1 MSPDPDRPFDG
12 PERSG
17 ITFAAHKIII
27 NELSKQFGDR
37 ILYSNVNLKLKGGNR
52 YGLIGGNGSGKTTLI
67 KILQGEE
74 EQTDGSIEF
83 EPGRTR
89 GYLRQDHN
97 SFDGFSILDTVLQGH
112 ARFWEVHKQREA
124 LYAKESMTE
133 EEGNLVAE
141 LEMEFADLD
150 GYMAESRAGELLE
163 GLGIPTEQHQDPLT
177 SLVGGWKLRVLLAQA
192 LFARPDILMLDEP
205 TNHLDIHTISWL
217 EKMLNQYEGMVVV
230 ISHDRH
236 FLDNV
241 CTHILDVDY
250 KEINQF
256 TGNYSQWE
264 TAVKQARE
272 RAQAHNDRM
281 QKKKEELQDFVA
293 RFSANASKASQAS
306 SRQKQLEKIKE
317 DMVELRPT
325 SRVAPRPVLKIEKPC
340 GRQAVSLKDLTMGFE
355 ADSPLY
361 KKVNLDVVNGE
372 KVAIIGVNGVGKT
385 TLLKLLMGQLEPVA
399 GSVVWGQSANKS
411 YFPQDPFELLDPEM
425 TAFDWLY
432 QFRPTWGQQEIRA
445 LLGRMLFSGDAQMK
459 LTKVL
464 SGGEKARLLFAM
476 LMAQQSNTIIL
487 DEPTN
492 HLDLEAIA
500 ALNDELKDYEGT
512 LLFVSHD
519 RTFVSS
525 LATRVIEI
533 IDGQVIDYKGTYEDY
548 VSGPRE
554 DQIARIKGKK
564 K

>member
-1 MSPDPDRPFDG
+1 M
-12 PERSG
+12 
-17 ITFAAHKIII
+17 IIVTD
-27 NELSKQFGDR
+27 LSKQFGDR
-37 ILYSNVNLKLKGGNR
+37 VLYANVNLKLKGGNR
-52 YGLIGGNGSGKTTLI
+52 YGLIGGNGSGKTTFI
-67 KILQGEE
+67 KVLQGEE
-74 EQTDGSIEF
+74 SATDGTIEF

-97 SFDGFSILDTVLQGH
+97 AFDGFTIMETVLQGH
-112 ARFWEVHKQREA
+112 ERFWQVSKERDE
-124 LYAKESMTE
+124 LYSKPEMTE
-133 EEGNLVAE
+133 EEGMRVAD
-141 LEMEFADLD
+141 LEVEFAELD
-150 GYMAESRAGELLE
+150 GYTAEARAGELLE
-163 GLGIPTEQHQDPLT
+163 GLGIPTESHNDPLT

-192 LFARPDILMLDEP
+192 LFAHPDILMLDEP
-205 TNHLDIHTISWL
+205 TNHLDIITIAWL
-217 EKMLNQYEGMVVV
+217 EKILIQYEGMVVV

-256 TGNYSQWE
+256 TGNYSAWE
-264 TAVKQARE
+264 TAVTQARE

-317 DMVELRPT
+317 DMVELRPS
-325 SRVAPRPVLKIEKPC
+325 SRVAPRPVLRVEKPC
-340 GRQAVSLKDLTMGFE
+340 GRQVVSIKGLTMGFE
-355 ADSPLY
+355 EGKPLY
-361 KKVNLDVVNGE
+361 QNLDLDITNGE
-372 KVAIIGVNGVGKT
+372 KIAIIGVNGVGKS
-385 TLLKLLMGQLEPVA
+385 TLLKLLMEQIQPLS
-399 GSVVWGQSANKS
+399 GSISWGQSASKS

-425 TAFDWLY
+425 TAYDWLY
-432 QFRPTWGQQEIRA
+432 QFRPSWSQQEIRA
-445 LLGRMLFSGDAQMK
+445 LLGRMLFSGDSQMK

-476 LMAQQSNTIIL
+476 LMAQQSNTIVL

-492 HLDLEAIA
+492 HLDLEAIGA
-500 ALNDELKDYEGT
+500 FNESLQEFEGS
-512 LLFVSHD
+512 LILVSHD

-533 IDGQVIDYKGTYEDY
+533 IDGQVIDYQGPYEDY
-548 VSGPRE
+548 VSG
-554 DQIARIKGKK
+554 ARDGIVARLKAKK

>member
-1 MSPDPDRPFDG
+1 M
-12 PERSG
+12 
-17 ITFAAHKIII
+17 IIVTD
-27 NELSKQFGDR
+27 LSKQFGDR
-37 ILYSNVNLKLKGGNR
+37 VLYANVNLKLKGGNR
-52 YGLIGGNGSGKTTLI
+52 YGLIGGNGSGKTTFI
-67 KILQGEE
+67 KVLQGEE
-74 EQTDGSIEF
+74 SATDGTIEF

-97 SFDGFSILDTVLQGH
+97 AFDGFTIMETVLQGH
-112 ARFWEVHKQREA
+112 ERFWQVSKERDE
-124 LYAKESMTE
+124 LYSKPEMTE
-133 EEGNLVAE
+133 AEGMRVAD
-141 LEMEFADLD
+141 LEVEFAELD
-150 GYMAESRAGELLE
+150 GYTAEARAGELLE
-163 GLGIPTEQHQDPLT
+163 GLGIPTESHNDPLT

-192 LFARPDILMLDEP
+192 LFAHPDILMLDEP
-205 TNHLDIHTISWL
+205 TNHLDILTIAWL
-217 EKMLNQYEGMVVV
+217 EKILIQYEGMVVV

-256 TGNYSQWE
+256 TGNYSAWE
-264 TAVKQARE
+264 TAVTQARE

-281 QKKKEELQDFVA
+281 QKKKEELQDFVS

-317 DMVELRPT
+317 EMVELRPS
-325 SRVAPRPVLKIEKPC
+325 SRVAPRPVLKVEKPC
-340 GRQAVSLKDLTMGFE
+340 GRQVVSVKGLTMGFE
-355 ADSPLY
+355 EGKPLY
-361 KKVNLDVVNGE
+361 QNFDLDITNGE
-372 KVAIIGVNGVGKT
+372 KIAIIGVNGVGKS
-385 TLLKLLMGQLEPVA
+385 TLLKLLMEQIQPLS
-399 GSVVWGQSANKS
+399 GSISWGQSASKS

-425 TAFDWLY
+425 TAYDWLY
-432 QFRPTWGQQEIRA
+432 QFRPSWSQQEIRA
-445 LLGRMLFSGDAQMK
+445 LLGRMLFSGDSQMK

-476 LMAQQSNTIIL
+476 LMAQQSNTIVL

-492 HLDLEAIA
+492 HLDLEAIGA
-500 ALNDELKDYEGT
+500 FNESLQEFEGS
-512 LLFVSHD
+512 LILVSHD

-533 IDGQVIDYKGTYEDY
+533 IDGQVIDYQGPYEDY
-548 VSGPRE
+548 VSGARE
-554 DQIARIKGKK
+554 GMVARLKGKK

>member
-1 MSPDPDRPFDG
+1 M
-12 PERSG
+12 
-17 ITFAAHKIII
+17 III
-27 NELSKQFGDR
+27 NELSMQFGDR
-37 ILYSNVNLKLKGGNR
+37 VLYSNVNLKLKPGNR

-74 EQTDGSIEF
+74 TQTDGSIEF
-83 EPGRTR
+83 DPGLTR

-97 SFDGFSILDTVLQGH
+97 AFDGFTIMETVLQGH
-112 ARFWEVHKQREA
+112 ARFWEVMKKREE
-124 LYAKESMTE
+124 LYAKAEMTE
-133 EEGNLVAE
+133 EEGHLVAD

-150 GYMAESRAGELLE
+150 GYMAEARAGELLE
-163 GLGIPTEQHQDPLT
+163 GLGIPTEQHNDPLT
-177 SLVGGWKLRVLLAQA
+177 SLVGGWKLRVLLAQV

-217 EKMLNQYEGMVVV
+217 EKILKQYEGLVVV

-264 TAVKQARE
+264 TAVRQARE

-340 GRQAVSLKDLTMGFE
+340 GRQVVGLKDLTMGFE
-355 ADSPLY
+355 ADKILY
-361 KKVNLDVVNGE
+361 SKLNIDIVNGE

-385 TLLKLLMGQLEPVA
+385 TLLKLLMGQLEPLS
-399 GSVVWGQSANKS
+399 GSITWGQAAIKS

-425 TAFDWLY
+425 SAFDWLY

-476 LMAQQSNTIIL
+476 LMAQQPNTIIL

-492 HLDLEAIA
+492 HLDLEAIE
-500 ALNDELKDYEGT
+500 ALNDELKDYEGS
-512 LLFVSHD
+512 LVFVSHD

-525 LATRVIEI
+525 LATRIIEI
-533 IDGQVIDYKGTYEDY
+533 IDGQVIDYQGPYEDY
-548 VSGPRE
+548 VGGPRDE
-554 DQIARIKGKK
+554 MIARLKGRAKK
-564 K
+564 

>member
-1 MSPDPDRPFDG
+1 M
-12 PERSG
+12 
-17 ITFAAHKIII
+17 III
-27 NELSKQFGDR
+27 SGLAKQFGDR
-37 ILYSNVNLKLKGGNR
+37 ILYSGVNLKLKGGNR

-74 EQTDGSIEF
+74 DATDGSVEF
-83 EPGRTR
+83 EPNRTR

-97 SFDGFSILDTVLQGH
+97 AFDGFTILETVLQGH
-112 ARFWEVHKQREA
+112 ARFWEVMKKREE
-124 LYAKESMTE
+124 LYSKEQMTE
-133 EEGNLVAE
+133 EEGHLVGE

-150 GYMAESRAGELLE
+150 GYTAESRAGELLE
-163 GLGIPTEQHQDPLT
+163 GLGIPTEQHGDPLT
-177 SLVGGWKLRVLLAQA
+177 NLVGGWKLRVLLAQA

-217 EKMLNQYEGMVVV
+217 EKILNQYEGLVVV

-250 KEINQF
+250 REINQF

-264 TAVKQARE
+264 TAVRQARE
-272 RAQAHNDRM
+272 RAGAHNERM
-281 QKKKEELQDFVA
+281 EKKKEELQEFVR
-293 RFSANASKASQAS
+293 RFSANASKAAQAS

-317 DMVELRPT
+317 DMVELRPS

-340 GRQAVSLKDLTMGFE
+340 GRQVVSLKDISMAFE
-355 ADSPLY
+355 ADKPLY
-361 KKVNLDVVNGE
+361 SKVNLDFTAGE
-372 KVAIIGVNGVGKT
+372 KVAIIGINGVGKS
-385 TLLKLLMGQLEPVA
+385 TLLKILMEQIPPTS
-399 GSVVWGQSANKS
+399 GSVAWGQSAVKS

-432 QFRPTWGQQEIRA
+432 QFRPTWSQQEIRA
-445 LLGRMLFSGDAQMK
+445 LLGRMLFSGDSQMK

-464 SGGEKARLLFAM
+464 SGGEKARLLFSM
-476 LMAQQSNTIIL
+476 LMAQQSNTIVL

-492 HLDLEAIA
+492 HLDLEAISA
-500 ALNDELKDYEGT
+500 FNEELQAYEGS

-533 IDGQVIDYKGTYEDY
+533 VDGQLFDYQGPYEDY
-548 VSGPRE
+548 LKGPRDE
-554 DQIARIKGKK
+554 ILAKAKSRKK
-564 K
+564 

>member
-1 MSPDPDRPFDG
+1 M
-12 PERSG
+12 
-17 ITFAAHKIII
+17 III
-27 NELSKQFGDR
+27 SGLAKQFGDR
-37 ILYSNVNLKLKGGNR
+37 ILYSGVNLKLKGGNR

-74 EQTDGSIEF
+74 DATDGSVEF
-83 EPGRTR
+83 EPNRTR

-97 SFDGFSILDTVLQGH
+97 AFDGFTILETVLQGH
-112 ARFWEVHKQREA
+112 ARFWEVMKKREE
-124 LYAKESMTE
+124 LYSKDQMTE
-133 EEGNLVAE
+133 EEGHQVGE

-150 GYMAESRAGELLE
+150 GYTAESRAGELLE
-163 GLGIPTEQHQDPLT
+163 GLGIPTEQHGDPLT
-177 SLVGGWKLRVLLAQA
+177 NLVGGWKLRVLLAQA

-217 EKMLNQYEGMVVV
+217 EKILNQYEGLVVV

-250 KEINQF
+250 REINQF

-264 TAVKQARE
+264 TAVRQARE
-272 RAQAHNDRM
+272 RAGAHNERM
-281 QKKKEELQDFVA
+281 EKKKEELQEFVR
-293 RFSANASKASQAS
+293 RFSANASKAAQAS

-317 DMVELRPT
+317 DMVELRPS

-340 GRQAVSLKDLTMGFE
+340 GRQVVSLKDISMAFE
-355 ADSPLY
+355 ADKPLY
-361 KKVNLDVVNGE
+361 SKVNLDFTAGE
-372 KVAIIGVNGVGKT
+372 KVAIIGINGVGKS
-385 TLLKLLMGQLEPVA
+385 TLLKILMEQIPPTS
-399 GSVVWGQSANKS
+399 GSVAWGQSAVKS

-432 QFRPTWGQQEIRA
+432 QFRPTWSQQEIRA
-445 LLGRMLFSGDAQMK
+445 LLGRMLFSGDSQMK

-464 SGGEKARLLFAM
+464 SGGEKARLLFSM
-476 LMAQQSNTIIL
+476 LMAQQSNTIVL

-492 HLDLEAIA
+492 HLDLEAISA
-500 ALNDELKDYEGT
+500 FNEELQAYEGS

-533 IDGQVIDYKGTYEDY
+533 VDGQLFDYQGPYEDY
-548 VSGPRE
+548 LKGPRDE
-554 DQIARIKGKK
+554 ILAKAKSRKK
-564 K
+564 

>member
-1 MSPDPDRPFDG
+1 M
-12 PERSG
+12 
-17 ITFAAHKIII
+17 III
-27 NELSKQFGDR
+27 SGLSKQFGDR
-37 ILYSNVNLKLKGGNR
+37 ILYSGVNLKLKGGNR

-74 EQTDGSIEF
+74 DATDGSVEF
-83 EPGRTR
+83 EPNRTR

-97 SFDGFSILDTVLQGH
+97 AFDDFTILETVLQGH
-112 ARFWEVHKQREA
+112 ARFWEVMKKREE
-124 LYAKESMTE
+124 LYSKPEMTE
-133 EEGNLVAE
+133 EEGHLVGE

-150 GYMAESRAGELLE
+150 GYTAESRAGELLE
-163 GLGIPTEQHQDPLT
+163 GLGIPTEQHGDPLT
-177 SLVGGWKLRVLLAQA
+177 NLVGGWKLRVLLAQA

-217 EKMLNQYEGMVVV
+217 EKILNQYEGLVVV

-250 KEINQF
+250 REINQF

-264 TAVKQARE
+264 TAVRQARE
-272 RAQAHNDRM
+272 RAGAHNDRM
-281 QKKKEELQDFVA
+281 EKKKEELQEFVR
-293 RFSANASKASQAS
+293 RFSANASKAAQAS

-317 DMVELRPT
+317 DMVELRPS

-340 GRQAVSLKDLTMGFE
+340 GRQVVGLKDISMAFE
-355 ADSPLY
+355 ADKPLY
-361 KKVNLDVVNGE
+361 SKVNLDFVSGE
-372 KVAIIGVNGVGKT
+372 KVAIIGINGVGKS
-385 TLLKLLMGQLEPVA
+385 TLLKILMEQVQPTS
-399 GSVVWGQSANKS
+399 GSVTWGQSAVKS

-432 QFRPTWGQQEIRA
+432 TFRPTWSQQEIRA
-445 LLGRMLFSGDAQMK
+445 LLGRMLFSGDSQMK

-464 SGGEKARLLFAM
+464 SGGEKARLLFSM
-476 LMAQQSNTIIL
+476 LMAQQSNTIVL

-492 HLDLEAIA
+492 HLDLEAISA
-500 ALNDELKDYEGT
+500 FNEELQAYEGS
-512 LLFVSHD
+512 LIFVSHD

-533 IDGQVIDYKGTYEDY
+533 VDGQLFDYQGPYEDY
-548 VSGPRE
+548 LKGPRDE
-554 DQIARIKGKK
+554 ILAKAKSRKK
-564 K
+564 

>member
-1 MSPDPDRPFDG
+1 MEPLQLHLG
-12 PERSG
+12 PLM
-17 ITFAAHKIII
+17 III
-27 NELSKQFGDR
+27 NELSMQFGDR
-37 ILYSNVNLKLKGGNR
+37 VLYSNVNLKLKPGNR

-74 EQTDGSIEF
+74 TQTDGSIEF
-83 EPGRTR
+83 DPGLTR

-97 SFDGFSILDTVLQGH
+97 AFDGFTIMETVLQGH
-112 ARFWEVHKQREA
+112 ARFWEVMKKREE
-124 LYAKESMTE
+124 LYAKAEMTE
-133 EEGNLVAE
+133 EEGHLVAD

-150 GYMAESRAGELLE
+150 GYMAEARAGELLE
-163 GLGIPTEQHQDPLT
+163 GLGIPTEQHNDPLT
-177 SLVGGWKLRVLLAQA
+177 SLVGGWKLRVLLAQV

-217 EKMLNQYEGMVVV
+217 EKILKQYEGLVVV

-264 TAVKQARE
+264 TAVRQARE

-306 SRQKQLEKIKE
+306 SRQKQLEKIKD

-340 GRQAVSLKDLTMGFE
+340 GRQVVGLKDLTMGFE
-355 ADSPLY
+355 ADKILY
-361 KKVNLDVVNGE
+361 SKLNIDIVNGE

-385 TLLKLLMGQLEPVA
+385 TLLKLLMGQLEPLS
-399 GSVVWGQSANKS
+399 GSITWGQAAIKS

-425 TAFDWLY
+425 SAFDWLY

-476 LMAQQSNTIIL
+476 LMAQQPNTIIL

-492 HLDLEAIA
+492 HLDLEAIE
-500 ALNDELKDYEGT
+500 ALNDELKDYEGS
-512 LLFVSHD
+512 LVFVSHD

-525 LATRVIEI
+525 LATRIIEI
-533 IDGQVIDYKGTYEDY
+533 IDGQVIDYQGPYEDY
-548 VSGPRE
+548 VGGPRDE
-554 DQIARIKGKK
+554 MIARLKGRAKK
-564 K
+564 

>member
-1 MSPDPDRPFDG
+1 M
-12 PERSG
+12 
-17 ITFAAHKIII
+17 III
-27 NELSKQFGDR
+27 SGLAKQFGDR
-37 ILYSNVNLKLKGGNR
+37 ILYSGVNLKLKGGNR

-74 EQTDGSIEF
+74 DATDGSVEF
-83 EPGRTR
+83 EPNRTR

-97 SFDGFSILDTVLQGH
+97 AFDGFTILETVLQGH
-112 ARFWEVHKQREA
+112 ARFWEVMKKREE
-124 LYAKESMTE
+124 LYSKDQMTE
-133 EEGNLVAE
+133 EEGHQVGE

-150 GYMAESRAGELLE
+150 GYTAESRAGELLE
-163 GLGIPTEQHQDPLT
+163 GLGIPTEQHGDPLT
-177 SLVGGWKLRVLLAQA
+177 NLVGGWKLRVLLAQA

-217 EKMLNQYEGMVVV
+217 EKILNQYEGLVVV

-250 KEINQF
+250 REINQF

-264 TAVKQARE
+264 TAVRQARE
-272 RAQAHNDRM
+272 RAGAHNERM
-281 QKKKEELQDFVA
+281 EKKKEELQEFVR
-293 RFSANASKASQAS
+293 RFSANASKAAQAS

-317 DMVELRPT
+317 DMVELRPS

-340 GRQAVSLKDLTMGFE
+340 GRQVVSLKDLSMAFE
-355 ADSPLY
+355 ADKPLY
-361 KKVNLDVVNGE
+361 SKVNLDFTAGE
-372 KVAIIGVNGVGKT
+372 KVAIIGINGVGKS
-385 TLLKLLMGQLEPVA
+385 TLLKILMEQIPPTS
-399 GSVVWGQSANKS
+399 GSVAWGQSAVKS

-432 QFRPTWGQQEIRA
+432 QFRPTWSQQEIRA
-445 LLGRMLFSGDAQMK
+445 LLGRMLFSGDSQMK

-464 SGGEKARLLFAM
+464 SGGEKARLLFSM
-476 LMAQQSNTIIL
+476 LMAQQSNTIVL

-492 HLDLEAIA
+492 HLDLEAISA
-500 ALNDELKDYEGT
+500 FNEELQAYEGS

-533 IDGQVIDYKGTYEDY
+533 VDGQLFDYQGPYEDY
-548 VSGPRE
+548 LKGPRDE
-554 DQIARIKGKK
+554 ILAKAKSRKK
-564 K
+564 

>member
-1 MSPDPDRPFDG
+1 M
-12 PERSG
+12 
-17 ITFAAHKIII
+17 III
-27 NELSKQFGDR
+27 SELSKQFGDR
-37 ILYSNVNLKLKGGNR
+37 VLYSGVNLKLKGGNR

-74 EQTDGSIEF
+74 TQTDGNIEF
-83 EPGRTR
+83 EPNRTR

-97 SFDGFSILDTVLQGH
+97 AFDGFSIMETVLQGH
-112 ARFWEVHKQREA
+112 ERFWDVHKKREA
-124 LYAKESMTE
+124 LYAKSEMTE
-133 EEGNLVAE
+133 EEGNQAAE
-141 LEMEFADLD
+141 YEMEYADLD
-150 GYMAESRAGELLE
+150 GYTAEARAGELLE
-163 GLGIPTEQHQDPLT
+163 GLGIPTEQHNDPLT
-177 SLVGGWKLRVLLAQA
+177 NLVGGWKLRVLLAQA

-217 EKMLNQYEGMVVV
+217 EKLLVQYEGLVVV

-264 TAVKQARE
+264 TAVAQARE
-272 RAQAHNDRM
+272 RAQAHNERM
-281 QKKKEELQDFVA
+281 EKKKEELQDFVR

-317 DMVELRPT
+317 DMVELRPS

-340 GRQAVSLKDLTMGFE
+340 GRQVVGLKDLTMGYE
-355 ADSPLY
+355 DGKPLY
-361 KKVNLDVVNGE
+361 TGLNLDIVNGE
-372 KVAIIGVNGVGKT
+372 KVAIIGVNGVGKS
-385 TLLKLLMGQLEPVA
+385 TLLKLLMEQIEPLK
-399 GSVVWGQSANKS
+399 GSISWGQSAVKS

-432 QFRPTWGQQEIRA
+432 QFRPTWSQQDIRA
-445 LLGRMLFSGDAQMK
+445 LLGRMLFSGESQMK

-476 LMAQQSNTIIL
+476 LMAQQSNTIVL

-492 HLDLEAIA
+492 HLDLEAIDA
-500 ALNDELKDYEGT
+500 FQESLQEFEGS

-533 IDGQVIDYKGTYEDY
+533 IDGQIIDYQGPYEDY
-548 VSGPRE
+548 VSGPRDE
-554 DQIARIKGKK
+554 LLARVKARKK
-564 K
+564 

>member
-1 MSPDPDRPFDG
+1 M
-12 PERSG
+12 
-17 ITFAAHKIII
+17 IIVTD
-27 NELSKQFGDR
+27 LSKQFGDR
-37 ILYSNVNLKLKGGNR
+37 VLYANVNLKLKGGNR
-52 YGLIGGNGSGKTTLI
+52 YGLIGGNGSGKTTFI
-67 KILQGEE
+67 KVLQGEE
-74 EQTDGSIEF
+74 SATDGTIEF

-97 SFDGFSILDTVLQGH
+97 AFDGFTIMETVLQGH
-112 ARFWEVHKQREA
+112 ERFWQVSKERDE
-124 LYAKESMTE
+124 LYSKPEMTE
-133 EEGNLVAE
+133 EEGMRVAD
-141 LEMEFADLD
+141 LEVEFAELD
-150 GYMAESRAGELLE
+150 GYTAEARAGELLE
-163 GLGIPTEQHQDPLT
+163 GLGIPTESHNDPLT

-192 LFARPDILMLDEP
+192 LFAHPDILMLDEP
-205 TNHLDIHTISWL
+205 TNHLDIITIAWL
-217 EKMLNQYEGMVVV
+217 EKILIQYEGMVVV

-256 TGNYSQWE
+256 TGNYSAWE
-264 TAVKQARE
+264 TAVTQARE

-317 DMVELRPT
+317 DMVELRPS
-325 SRVAPRPVLKIEKPC
+325 SRVAPRPVLKVEKPC
-340 GRQAVSLKDLTMGFE
+340 GRQVVSIKGLTMGFE
-355 ADSPLY
+355 EGKPLY
-361 KKVNLDVVNGE
+361 QNLDLDITNGE
-372 KVAIIGVNGVGKT
+372 KIAIIGVNGVGKS
-385 TLLKLLMGQLEPVA
+385 TLLKLLMEQIQPLSGTI
-399 GSVVWGQSANKS
+399 SWGQSASKS

-425 TAFDWLY
+425 TAYDWLY
-432 QFRPTWGQQEIRA
+432 QFRPSWSQQEIRA
-445 LLGRMLFSGDAQMK
+445 LLGRMLFSGDSQMK

-476 LMAQQSNTIIL
+476 LMAQQSNTIVL

-492 HLDLEAIA
+492 HLDLEAIGA
-500 ALNDELKDYEGT
+500 FNESLQEFEGS
-512 LLFVSHD
+512 LILVSHD

-533 IDGQVIDYKGTYEDY
+533 IDGQVIDYQGPYEDY
-548 VSGPRE
+548 VSG
-554 DQIARIKGKK
+554 ARDGIVARLKAKK

>member
-1 MSPDPDRPFDG
+1 M
-12 PERSG
+12 
-17 ITFAAHKIII
+17 III
-27 NELSKQFGDR
+27 SGLAKQFGDR
-37 ILYSNVNLKLKGGNR
+37 ILYSGVNLKLKGGNR

-74 EQTDGSIEF
+74 DATDGSVEF
-83 EPGRTR
+83 EPNRTR

-97 SFDGFSILDTVLQGH
+97 AFDGFTILETVLQGH
-112 ARFWEVHKQREA
+112 ARFWEVMKKREE
-124 LYAKESMTE
+124 LYAKEQMTE
-133 EEGNLVAE
+133 EEGHLVGE

-150 GYMAESRAGELLE
+150 GYTAESRAGELLE
-163 GLGIPTEQHQDPLT
+163 GLGIPTEQHGDPLT
-177 SLVGGWKLRVLLAQA
+177 NLVGGWKLRVLLAQA

-217 EKMLNQYEGMVVV
+217 ERILNQYEGLVVV

-250 KEINQF
+250 REINQF

-264 TAVKQARE
+264 TAVRQARE
-272 RAQAHNDRM
+272 RAGAHNERM
-281 QKKKEELQDFVA
+281 EKKKEELQEFVR
-293 RFSANASKASQAS
+293 RFSANASKAAQAS

-317 DMVELRPT
+317 DMVELRPS

-340 GRQAVSLKDLTMGFE
+340 GRQVVSLKDLSMAFE
-355 ADSPLY
+355 ADKPLY
-361 KKVNLDVVNGE
+361 SKVNLDFVSGE
-372 KVAIIGVNGVGKT
+372 KVAIIGINGVGKS
-385 TLLKLLMGQLEPVA
+385 TLLKILMEQIQPTS
-399 GSVVWGQSANKS
+399 GSVTWGSSAVKS

-432 QFRPTWGQQEIRA
+432 QFRPTWSQQEIRA
-445 LLGRMLFSGDAQMK
+445 LLGRMLFSGDSQMK

-464 SGGEKARLLFAM
+464 SGGEKARLLFSM
-476 LMAQQSNTIIL
+476 LMAQQSNTIVL

-492 HLDLEAIA
+492 HLDLEAISA
-500 ALNDELKDYEGT
+500 FNEELQAYEGS
-512 LLFVSHD
+512 LIFVSHD

-533 IDGQVIDYKGTYEDY
+533 VDGQLFDYQGPYEDY
-548 VSGPRE
+548 LKGPRDE
-554 DQIARIKGKK
+554 ILAKAKSRKK
-564 K
+564 

>member
-1 MSPDPDRPFDG
+1 M
-12 PERSG
+12 
-17 ITFAAHKIII
+17 III
-27 NELSKQFGDR
+27 SGLAKQFGDR
-37 ILYSNVNLKLKGGNR
+37 ILYSGVNLKLKGGNR

-74 EQTDGSIEF
+74 DATDGSVEF
-83 EPGRTR
+83 EPNRTR

-97 SFDGFSILDTVLQGH
+97 AFDGFTILETVLQGH
-112 ARFWEVHKQREA
+112 ARFWEVMKKREE
-124 LYAKESMTE
+124 LYSKDQMTE
-133 EEGNLVAE
+133 EEGHQLGE

-150 GYMAESRAGELLE
+150 GYTAESRAGELLE
-163 GLGIPTEQHQDPLT
+163 GLGIPTEQHGDPLT
-177 SLVGGWKLRVLLAQA
+177 NLVGGWKLRVLLAQA

-217 EKMLNQYEGMVVV
+217 EKILNQYEGLVVV

-250 KEINQF
+250 REINQF

-264 TAVKQARE
+264 TAVRQARE
-272 RAQAHNDRM
+272 RAGAHNERM
-281 QKKKEELQDFVA
+281 EKKKEELQEFVR
-293 RFSANASKASQAS
+293 RFSANASKAAQAS

-317 DMVELRPT
+317 DMVELRPS

-340 GRQAVSLKDLTMGFE
+340 GRQVVSLKDISMAFE
-355 ADSPLY
+355 ADKPLY
-361 KKVNLDVVNGE
+361 SKVNLDFTAGE
-372 KVAIIGVNGVGKT
+372 KVAIIGINGVGKS
-385 TLLKLLMGQLEPVA
+385 TLLKILMEQIPPTS
-399 GSVVWGQSANKS
+399 GSVAWGQSAVKS

-432 QFRPTWGQQEIRA
+432 QFRPTWSQQEIRA
-445 LLGRMLFSGDAQMK
+445 LLGRMLFSGDSQMK

-464 SGGEKARLLFAM
+464 SGGEKARLLFSM
-476 LMAQQSNTIIL
+476 LMAQQSNTIVL

-492 HLDLEAIA
+492 HLDLEAISA
-500 ALNDELKDYEGT
+500 FNEELQAYEGS

-533 IDGQVIDYKGTYEDY
+533 VDGQLFDYQGPYEDY
-548 VSGPRE
+548 LKGPRDE
-554 DQIARIKGKK
+554 ILAKAKSRKK
-564 K
+564 

>member
-1 MSPDPDRPFDG
+1 MEPLQLHLG
-12 PERSG
+12 PLM
-17 ITFAAHKIII
+17 III
-27 NELSKQFGDR
+27 NELSMQFGDR
-37 ILYSNVNLKLKGGNR
+37 VLYSNVNLKLKPGNR

-74 EQTDGSIEF
+74 TQTDGSIEF
-83 EPGRTR
+83 DPGLTR

-97 SFDGFSILDTVLQGH
+97 AFDGFTIMETVLQGH
-112 ARFWEVHKQREA
+112 ARFWEVMKKREE
-124 LYAKESMTE
+124 LDAKAEMTE
-133 EEGNLVAE
+133 EEGHLVAD

-150 GYMAESRAGELLE
+150 GYMAEARAGELLE
-163 GLGIPTEQHQDPLT
+163 GLGIPTEQHNDPLT
-177 SLVGGWKLRVLLAQA
+177 SLVGGWKLRVLLAQV

-217 EKMLNQYEGMVVV
+217 EKILKQYEGLVVV

-264 TAVKQARE
+264 TAVRQARE

-340 GRQAVSLKDLTMGFE
+340 GRQVVGLKDLTMGFE
-355 ADSPLY
+355 ADKILY
-361 KKVNLDVVNGE
+361 SKLNIDIVNGE

-385 TLLKLLMGQLEPVA
+385 TLLKLLMGQLEPLS
-399 GSVVWGQSANKS
+399 GSITWGQAAIKS

-425 TAFDWLY
+425 SAFDWLY

-476 LMAQQSNTIIL
+476 LMAQQPNTIIL

-492 HLDLEAIA
+492 HLDLEAIE
-500 ALNDELKDYEGT
+500 ALNDELKDYEGS
-512 LLFVSHD
+512 LVFVSHD

-525 LATRVIEI
+525 LATRIIEI
-533 IDGQVIDYKGTYEDY
+533 IDGQVIDYQGPYEDY
-548 VSGPRE
+548 VGGPRDE
-554 DQIARIKGKK
+554 MIARLKGRAKK
-564 K
+564 

>member
-1 MSPDPDRPFDG
+1 M
-12 PERSG
+12 
-17 ITFAAHKIII
+17 III
-27 NELSKQFGDR
+27 SELSKQFGDR
-37 ILYSNVNLKLKGGNR
+37 VLYSGVNLKLKGGNR

-74 EQTDGSIEF
+74 AQTDGSIEF
-83 EPGRTR
+83 EPNRTR

-97 SFDGFSILDTVLQGH
+97 AFDGFTIMETVLQGH
-112 ARFWEVHKQREA
+112 ARFWEVHKKREE
-124 LYAKESMTE
+124 LYAKSEMTE
-133 EEGNLVAE
+133 EEGNLAAE
-141 LEMEFADLD
+141 YEMEYADLD
-150 GYMAESRAGELLE
+150 GYTAEARAGELLE
-163 GLGIPTEQHQDPLT
+163 GLGIPTEQHNDPLT
-177 SLVGGWKLRVLLAQA
+177 NLVGGWKLRVLLAQA

-217 EKMLNQYEGMVVV
+217 EKLLVQYEGLVVV

-256 TGNYSQWE
+256 TGNYSAWE
-264 TAVKQARE
+264 TAVTQARE

-317 DMVELRPT
+317 DMVELRPS
-325 SRVAPRPVLKIEKPC
+325 SRVAPRPVLRVEKPC
-340 GRQAVSLKDLTMGFE
+340 GRQVVSIKGLTMGFE
-355 ADSPLY
+355 EGKPLY
-361 KKVNLDVVNGE
+361 QNLDLDITNGE
-372 KVAIIGVNGVGKT
+372 KIAIIGVNGVGKS
-385 TLLKLLMGQLEPVA
+385 TLLKLLMEQIQPLSGTI
-399 GSVVWGQSANKS
+399 SWGQSASKS

-425 TAFDWLY
+425 TAYDWLY
-432 QFRPTWGQQEIRA
+432 QFRPSWSQQEIRA
-445 LLGRMLFSGDAQMK
+445 LLGRMLFSGDSQMK

-476 LMAQQSNTIIL
+476 LMAQQSNTIVL

-492 HLDLEAIA
+492 HLDLEAIGA
-500 ALNDELKDYEGT
+500 FNESLQEFEGS
-512 LLFVSHD
+512 LILVSHD

-533 IDGQVIDYKGTYEDY
+533 IDGQVIDYQGPYEDY
-548 VSGPRE
+548 VSG
-554 DQIARIKGKK
+554 ARDGIVARLKAKK

>member
-1 MSPDPDRPFDG
+1 M
-12 PERSG
+12 
-17 ITFAAHKIII
+17 III
-27 NELSKQFGDR
+27 SGLAKQFGDR
-37 ILYSNVNLKLKGGNR
+37 ILYSGVNLKLKGGNR

-74 EQTDGSIEF
+74 DATDGSVEF
-83 EPGRTR
+83 EPNRTR

-97 SFDGFSILDTVLQGH
+97 AFDGFTILETVLQGH
-112 ARFWEVHKQREA
+112 ARFWEVMKKREE
-124 LYAKESMTE
+124 LYSKEQMTE
-133 EEGNLVAE
+133 EEGHLVGE

-150 GYMAESRAGELLE
+150 GYTAESRAGELLE
-163 GLGIPTEQHQDPLT
+163 GLGIPTEQHGDPLT
-177 SLVGGWKLRVLLAQA
+177 NLVGGWKLRVLLAQA

-217 EKMLNQYEGMVVV
+217 ERILNQYEGLVVV

-250 KEINQF
+250 REINQF

-264 TAVKQARE
+264 TAVRQARD
-272 RAQAHNDRM
+272 RAGAHNERM
-281 QKKKEELQDFVA
+281 EKKKEELQEFVR
-293 RFSANASKASQAS
+293 RFSANASKAAQAS

-317 DMVELRPT
+317 DMVELRPS

-340 GRQAVSLKDLTMGFE
+340 GRQVVSLKDLSMAFE
-355 ADSPLY
+355 ADKPLY
-361 KKVNLDVVNGE
+361 SKVNLDFTAGE
-372 KVAIIGVNGVGKT
+372 KVAIIGINGVGKS
-385 TLLKLLMGQLEPVA
+385 TLLKILMEQIQPTS
-399 GSVVWGQSANKS
+399 GSVTWGQSAVKS

-432 QFRPTWGQQEIRA
+432 TFRPTWSQQEIRA
-445 LLGRMLFSGDAQMK
+445 LLGRMLFSGDSQMK

-464 SGGEKARLLFAM
+464 SGGEKARLLFSM
-476 LMAQQSNTIIL
+476 LMAQQSNTIVL

-492 HLDLEAIA
+492 HLDLEAISA
-500 ALNDELKDYEGT
+500 FNEELQAYEGS

-533 IDGQVIDYKGTYEDY
+533 VDGQLFDYQGPYEDY
-548 VSGPRE
+548 LKGPRDE
-554 DQIARIKGKK
+554 ILAKAKSRKK
-564 K
+564 

>member
-1 MSPDPDRPFDG
+1 M
-12 PERSG
+12 
-17 ITFAAHKIII
+17 III
-27 NELSKQFGDR
+27 NELSMQFGDR
-37 ILYSNVNLKLKGGNR
+37 VLYSNVNLKLKGGNR

-74 EQTDGSIEF
+74 TQTDGDIEF
-83 EPGRTR
+83 EPNRTR

-97 SFDGFSILDTVLQGH
+97 AFDGFTIMETVLQGH
-112 ARFWEVHKQREA
+112 PRFWEVMKQREA
-124 LYAKESMTE
+124 LYAKTEMTE
-133 EEGNLVAE
+133 EEGHLVAD

-150 GYMAESRAGELLE
+150 GYMAEARAGELLE
-163 GLGIPTEQHQDPLT
+163 GLGITTDQHNDPLT
-177 SLVGGWKLRVLLAQA
+177 NLVGGWKLRVLLAQV
-192 LFARPDILMLDEP
+192 LFARPDVLMLDEP

-217 EKMLNQYEGMVVV
+217 EKILKQYEGLVVV

-264 TAVKQARE
+264 TAVRQARE

-317 DMVELRPT
+317 DMVELRPS

-340 GRQAVSLKDLTMGFE
+340 GRQVVGLKDLKMGFE
-355 ADSPLY
+355 ADKVLY
-361 KKVNLDVVNGE
+361 SNLNIDIVNGE

-385 TLLKLLMGQLEPVA
+385 TLLKLLMDQIQPVSGA
-399 GSVVWGQSANKS
+399 ITWGQSAIKS

-432 QFRPTWGQQEIRA
+432 QFRPTWGQQDIRA

-476 LMAQQSNTIIL
+476 LMAQQPNTIIL

-500 ALNDELKDYEGT
+500 ALNEELKDYEGS
-512 LLFVSHD
+512 LIFVSHD

-533 IDGQVIDYKGTYEDY
+533 IDGQVIDYRGPYEDY
-548 VSGPRE
+548 VGGTRDE
-554 DQIARIKGKK
+554 MIGRLKGKK

>member
-1 MSPDPDRPFDG
+1 M
-12 PERSG
+12 
-17 ITFAAHKIII
+17 III
-27 NELSKQFGDR
+27 SELSKQFGDR
-37 ILYSNVNLKLKGGNR
+37 VLYSNVNLKLKGGNR

-74 EQTDGSIEF
+74 TQTEGTIEF
-83 EPGRTR
+83 EPNRTR

-97 SFDGFSILDTVLQGH
+97 AFDGFTIMETVLQGH
-112 ARFWEVHKQREA
+112 ARFWEIFKKREE
-124 LYAKESMTE
+124 LYAKTEMTE
-133 EEGNLVAE
+133 EEGTLVAE

-150 GYMAESRAGELLE
+150 GYTAEARAGELLE
-163 GLGIPTEQHQDPLT
+163 GLGIPTEQHNDPLT
-177 SLVGGWKLRVLLAQA
+177 NLVGGWKLRVLLAQA

-205 TNHLDIHTISWL
+205 TNHLDIITISWL
-217 EKMLNQYEGMVVV
+217 EKLLNQYEGLVVV

-264 TAVKQARE
+264 KAIAQARE

-281 QKKKEELQDFVA
+281 QKKKEELQEFVA

-306 SRQKQLEKIKE
+306 SRQKQLDKIKE
-317 DMVELRPT
+317 DMVELRPS

-340 GRQAVSLKDLTMGFE
+340 GRQVVGLKGVAMAYEQD
-355 ADSPLY
+355 APLY
-361 KKVNLDVVNGE
+361 TNLDLDIQNGE
-372 KVAIIGVNGVGKT
+372 KVAIIGVNGVGKS
-385 TLLKLLMGQLEPVA
+385 TLLKLMMEQIKPLS
-399 GSVVWGQSANKS
+399 GSITWGQSAVKS

-432 QFRPTWGQQEIRA
+432 QFRPSWSQQEIRA
-445 LLGRMLFSGDAQMK
+445 ILGRMLFSGESQMK
-459 LTKVL
+459 LTNVL

-476 LMAQQSNTIIL
+476 LMAQQSNTIVL

-492 HLDLEAIA
+492 HLDLEAIGA
-500 ALNDELKDYEGT
+500 FQESLQEFEGNVI
-512 LLFVSHD
+512 FVSHD

-525 LATRVIEI
+525 LATRVVEI
-533 IDGQVIDYKGTYEDY
+533 IDGQVIDYQGPYEDY
-548 VSGPRE
+548 LKG
-554 DQIARIKGKK
+554 ARDEMLSRLKARSRK
-564 K
+564 

>member
-1 MSPDPDRPFDG
+1 M
-12 PERSG
+12 
-17 ITFAAHKIII
+17 III
-27 NELSKQFGDR
+27 SGLAKQFGDR
-37 ILYSNVNLKLKGGNR
+37 ILYSGVNLKLKGGNR

-74 EQTDGSIEF
+74 DATDGSVEF
-83 EPGRTR
+83 EPNRTR

-97 SFDGFSILDTVLQGH
+97 AFDGFTILETVLQGH
-112 ARFWEVHKQREA
+112 ARFWEVMKKREE
-124 LYAKESMTE
+124 LYSKEQMTE
-133 EEGNLVAE
+133 EEGHLVGE

-150 GYMAESRAGELLE
+150 GYTAESRAGELLE
-163 GLGIPTEQHQDPLT
+163 GLGIPTEQHGDPLT
-177 SLVGGWKLRVLLAQA
+177 NLVGGWKLRVLLAQA

-217 EKMLNQYEGMVVV
+217 ERILNQYEGLVVV

-250 KEINQF
+250 REINQF

-264 TAVKQARE
+264 TAVRQARE
-272 RAQAHNDRM
+272 RAGAHNERM
-281 QKKKEELQDFVA
+281 EKKKEELQEFVR
-293 RFSANASKASQAS
+293 RFSANASKAAQAS

-317 DMVELRPT
+317 DMVELRPS

-340 GRQAVSLKDLTMGFE
+340 GRQVVSLKDLSMAFE
-355 ADSPLY
+355 ADKPLY
-361 KKVNLDVVNGE
+361 SKVNLDFTAGE
-372 KVAIIGVNGVGKT
+372 KVAIIGINGVGKS
-385 TLLKLLMGQLEPVA
+385 TLLKILMEQIQPTS
-399 GSVVWGQSANKS
+399 GSVTWGQSAVKS

-432 QFRPTWGQQEIRA
+432 TFRPTWSQQEIRA
-445 LLGRMLFSGDAQMK
+445 LLGRMLFSGDSQMK

-464 SGGEKARLLFAM
+464 SGGEKARLLFSM
-476 LMAQQSNTIIL
+476 LMAQQSNTIVL

-492 HLDLEAIA
+492 HLDLEAISA
-500 ALNDELKDYEGT
+500 FNEELQAYEGS

-533 IDGQVIDYKGTYEDY
+533 VDGQLFDYQGPYEDY
-548 VSGPRE
+548 LKGPRDE
-554 DQIARIKGKK
+554 ILAKAKSRKK
-564 K
+564 

>member
-1 MSPDPDRPFDG
+1 M
-12 PERSG
+12 
-17 ITFAAHKIII
+17 III
-27 NELSKQFGDR
+27 SELSMQFGDR
-37 ILYSNVNLKLKGGNR
+37 VLYSNVNLKLKTGNR

-74 EQTDGSIEF
+74 VQTDGNIEF
-83 EPGRTR
+83 EPNRTR

-124 LYAKESMTE
+124 LYAKSEMTE
-133 EEGNLVAE
+133 EEGILVSE

-150 GYMAESRAGELLE
+150 GYMAEARAGELLE
-163 GLGIPTEQHQDPLT
+163 GLGIPTDQHNDPLT

-217 EKMLNQYEGMVVV
+217 EKMLNQYVGMVVV

-281 QKKKEELQDFVA
+281 QKKKDDLQDFVA
-293 RFSANASKASQAS
+293 RFSANASKAAQAS

-317 DMVELRPT
+317 DMVELRPS
-325 SRVAPRPVLKIEKPC
+325 SRVAPRPVLKIEKPS
-340 GRQAVSLKDLTMGFE
+340 GRQAVSFKDLTMAFE
-355 ADSPLY
+355 ADKVLY
-361 KKVNLDVVNGE
+361 SKVNIDIINGE

-385 TLLKLLMGQLEPVA
+385 TLLKLLMGQIQPVS
-399 GSVVWGQSANKS
+399 GSVIWGQSANKS

-432 QFRPTWGQQEIRA
+432 QFRPTWTQQEIRA

-476 LMAQQSNTIIL
+476 LMAQQSNSIIL

-500 ALNDELKDYEGT
+500 ALNEELKVYEGT

-533 IDGQVIDYKGTYEDY
+533 IDGQMIDYQGTYEDY
-548 VSGPRE
+548 ISGPRE
-554 DQIARIKGKK
+554 DMIARNKGKK

>member
-1 MSPDPDRPFDG
+1 M
-12 PERSG
+12 
-17 ITFAAHKIII
+17 IIVTD
-27 NELSKQFGDR
+27 LSKQFGDR
-37 ILYSNVNLKLKGGNR
+37 VLYANVNLKLKGGNR
-52 YGLIGGNGSGKTTLI
+52 YGLIGGNGSGKTTFI
-67 KILQGEE
+67 KVLQGEE
-74 EQTDGSIEF
+74 SATDGTIEF

-97 SFDGFSILDTVLQGH
+97 AFDGFTIMETVLQGH
-112 ARFWEVHKQREA
+112 ERFWQVSKERDE
-124 LYAKESMTE
+124 LYSKPEMTE
-133 EEGNLVAE
+133 EEGMRVAD
-141 LEMEFADLD
+141 LEVEFAELD
-150 GYMAESRAGELLE
+150 GYTAEARAGELLE
-163 GLGIPTEQHQDPLT
+163 GLGIPTESHNDPLT

-192 LFARPDILMLDEP
+192 LFAHPDILMLDEP
-205 TNHLDIHTISWL
+205 TNHLDIITIAWL
-217 EKMLNQYEGMVVV
+217 EKILIQYEGMVVV

-256 TGNYSQWE
+256 TGNYSAWE
-264 TAVKQARE
+264 TAVTQARE

-317 DMVELRPT
+317 DMVELRPS
-325 SRVAPRPVLKIEKPC
+325 SRVAPRPVLRVEKPC
-340 GRQAVSLKDLTMGFE
+340 GRQVVSIKGLTMGFE
-355 ADSPLY
+355 EGKPLY
-361 KKVNLDVVNGE
+361 QNLDLDITNGE
-372 KVAIIGVNGVGKT
+372 KIAIIGVNGVGKS
-385 TLLKLLMGQLEPVA
+385 TLLKLLMEQIQPLS
-399 GSVVWGQSANKS
+399 GSISWGQSASKS

-425 TAFDWLY
+425 TAYDWLY
-432 QFRPTWGQQEIRA
+432 QFRPSWSQQEIRA
-445 LLGRMLFSGDAQMK
+445 LLGRMLFSGDSQMK

-476 LMAQQSNTIIL
+476 LMAQQSNTIVL

-492 HLDLEAIA
+492 HLDLEAIGA
-500 ALNDELKDYEGT
+500 FNESLQEFEGS
-512 LLFVSHD
+512 LILVSHD

-533 IDGQVIDYKGTYEDY
+533 IDGQVIDYQGPYEDY
-548 VSGPRE
+548 VSG
-554 DQIARIKGKK
+554 ARDGIVARLKTKK

>member
-1 MSPDPDRPFDG
+1 M
-12 PERSG
+12 
-17 ITFAAHKIII
+17 III
-27 NELSKQFGDR
+27 NELSMQFGDR
-37 ILYSNVNLKLKGGNR
+37 VLYSNVNLKLKTGNR

-74 EQTDGSIEF
+74 VQTDGNIEF
-83 EPGRTR
+83 EPNRTR

-124 LYAKESMTE
+124 LYAKSEMTE
-133 EEGNLVAE
+133 EEGILVSE

-150 GYMAESRAGELLE
+150 GYMAEARAGELLE
-163 GLGIPTEQHQDPLT
+163 GLGIPTDQHNDPLT

-217 EKMLNQYEGMVVV
+217 EKMLNQYVGMVVV

-281 QKKKEELQDFVA
+281 QKKKDDLQDFVA
-293 RFSANASKASQAS
+293 RFSANASKAAQAS

-317 DMVELRPT
+317 DMVELRPS
-325 SRVAPRPVLKIEKPC
+325 SRVAPRPVLKIEKPS
-340 GRQAVSLKDLTMGFE
+340 GRQAVSFKDLTMAFE
-355 ADSPLY
+355 ADKVLY
-361 KKVNLDVVNGE
+361 SKVNIDIINGE

-385 TLLKLLMGQLEPVA
+385 TLLKLLMGQIQPVS
-399 GSVVWGQSANKS
+399 GSVIWGQSANKS

-432 QFRPTWGQQEIRA
+432 QFRPTWTQQEIRA

-476 LMAQQSNTIIL
+476 LMAQQSNSIIL

-500 ALNDELKDYEGT
+500 ALNEELKVYEGT

-533 IDGQVIDYKGTYEDY
+533 IDGQVIDYQGTYEDY
-548 VSGPRE
+548 ISGPRE
-554 DQIARIKGKK
+554 DMIARNKGKK
-564 K
+564 KG

>member
-1 MSPDPDRPFDG
+1 M
-12 PERSG
+12 
-17 ITFAAHKIII
+17 III
-27 NELSKQFGDR
+27 NELSMQFGDR
-37 ILYSNVNLKLKGGNR
+37 VLYSNVNLKLKPGNR

-74 EQTDGSIEF
+74 TQTDGSIEF
-83 EPGRTR
+83 DPGLTR

-97 SFDGFSILDTVLQGH
+97 AFDGFTIMETVLQGH
-112 ARFWEVHKQREA
+112 ARFWEVMKKREE
-124 LYAKESMTE
+124 LYAKAEMTE
-133 EEGNLVAE
+133 EEGHLVAD

-150 GYMAESRAGELLE
+150 GYMAEARAGELLE
-163 GLGIPTEQHQDPLT
+163 GLGIPTEQHNDPLT
-177 SLVGGWKLRVLLAQA
+177 SLVGGWKLRVLLAQV

-217 EKMLNQYEGMVVV
+217 EKILKQYEGLVVV

-241 CTHILDVDY
+241 CTHIMDVDY

-264 TAVKQARE
+264 TAVRQARE

-340 GRQAVSLKDLTMGFE
+340 GRQVVGLKDLTMGFE
-355 ADSPLY
+355 ADKILY
-361 KKVNLDVVNGE
+361 SKLNIDIVNGE

-385 TLLKLLMGQLEPVA
+385 TLLKLLMGQLEPLS
-399 GSVVWGQSANKS
+399 GSITWGQAAIKS

-425 TAFDWLY
+425 SAFDWLY

-476 LMAQQSNTIIL
+476 LMAQQPNTIIL

-492 HLDLEAIA
+492 HLDLEAIE
-500 ALNDELKDYEGT
+500 ALNDELKDYEGS
-512 LLFVSHD
+512 LVFVSHD

-525 LATRVIEI
+525 LATRIIEI
-533 IDGQVIDYKGTYEDY
+533 IDGQVIDYQGPYEDY
-548 VSGPRE
+548 VGGPRDE
-554 DQIARIKGKK
+554 MIARLKGRAKK
-564 K
+564 

>member
-1 MSPDPDRPFDG
+1 M
-12 PERSG
+12 
-17 ITFAAHKIII
+17 III
-27 NELSKQFGDR
+27 SGLSKQFGDR
-37 ILYSNVNLKLKGGNR
+37 ILYSGVNLKLKGGNR

-74 EQTDGSIEF
+74 DATDGSVEF
-83 EPGRTR
+83 EPNRTR

-97 SFDGFSILDTVLQGH
+97 AFDGFTILETVLQGH
-112 ARFWEVHKQREA
+112 PRFWEVLKKREE
-124 LYAKESMTE
+124 LYSKAEMTE
-133 EEGNLVAE
+133 EEGHLVGD

-150 GYMAESRAGELLE
+150 GYTAESRAGELLE
-163 GLGIPTEQHQDPLT
+163 GLGIPTEQHDDPLT
-177 SLVGGWKLRVLLAQA
+177 NLVGGWKLRVLLAQA

-217 EKMLNQYEGMVVV
+217 EKLLNQYEGLVVV
-230 ISHDRH
+230 VSHDRH

-250 KEINQF
+250 REINQF

-264 TAVKQARE
+264 TAVKLARE
-272 RAQAHNDRM
+272 RAGAHNERM
-281 QKKKEELQDFVA
+281 EKKKEELQDFVR
-293 RFSANASKASQAS
+293 RFSANASKAAQAS

-317 DMVELRPT
+317 DMVELRPS

-340 GRQAVSLKDLTMGFE
+340 GRQVVSLKDLSMAFE
-355 ADSPLY
+355 ADKPLY
-361 KKVNLDVVNGE
+361 SKVNLDFTAGE
-372 KVAIIGVNGVGKT
+372 KVAIIGINGVGKS
-385 TLLKLLMGQLEPVA
+385 TLLKILMEQIQPTS
-399 GSVVWGQSANKS
+399 GSVTWGQSAVKS

-432 QFRPTWGQQEIRA
+432 QFRPTWSQQEIRA
-445 LLGRMLFSGDAQMK
+445 LLGRMLFSGDSQMK
-459 LTKVL
+459 QTKVL
-464 SGGEKARLLFAM
+464 SGGEKARLLFSM
-476 LMAQQSNTIIL
+476 LMAQQSNTIVL

-492 HLDLEAIA
+492 HLDLEAISA
-500 ALNDELKDYEGT
+500 FNEELQAYEGT

-533 IDGQVIDYKGTYEDY
+533 VDGQLFDYQGPYEDY
-548 VSGPRE
+548 LKGPRDE
-554 DQIARIKGKK
+554 ILAKAKSRKK
-564 K
+564 

>member
-1 MSPDPDRPFDG
+1 MEPLQLHLG
-12 PERSG
+12 PLM
-17 ITFAAHKIII
+17 III
-27 NELSKQFGDR
+27 NELSMQFGDR
-37 ILYSNVNLKLKGGNR
+37 VLYSNVNLKLKPGNR

-74 EQTDGSIEF
+74 TQTDGSIEF
-83 EPGRTR
+83 DPGLTR

-97 SFDGFSILDTVLQGH
+97 AFDGFTIMETVLQGH
-112 ARFWEVHKQREA
+112 ARFWEVMKKREE
-124 LYAKESMTE
+124 LYAKAEMTE
-133 EEGNLVAE
+133 EEGHLVAD

-150 GYMAESRAGELLE
+150 GYMAEARAGELLE
-163 GLGIPTEQHQDPLT
+163 GLGIPTEQHNDPLT
-177 SLVGGWKLRVLLAQA
+177 SLVGGWKLRVLLAQV

-217 EKMLNQYEGMVVV
+217 EKILKQYEGLVVV

-264 TAVKQARE
+264 TAVRQARE

-340 GRQAVSLKDLTMGFE
+340 GRQVVGLKDLTMGFE
-355 ADSPLY
+355 ADKILY
-361 KKVNLDVVNGE
+361 SKLNIDIVNGE

-385 TLLKLLMGQLEPVA
+385 TLLKLLMGQLEPLS
-399 GSVVWGQSANKS
+399 GSITWGQAAIKS

-425 TAFDWLY
+425 SAFDWLY

-476 LMAQQSNTIIL
+476 LMAQQPNTIIL

-492 HLDLEAIA
+492 HLDLEAIE
-500 ALNDELKDYEGT
+500 ALNDELKDYEGS
-512 LLFVSHD
+512 LVFVSHD

-525 LATRVIEI
+525 LATRIIEI
-533 IDGQVIDYKGTYEDY
+533 IDGQVIDYQGPYEDY
-548 VSGPRE
+548 VGGPRDE
-554 DQIARIKGKK
+554 MIARLKGRAKK
-564 K
+564 

>member
-1 MSPDPDRPFDG
+1 M
-12 PERSG
+12 
-17 ITFAAHKIII
+17 III
-27 NELSKQFGDR
+27 SELSMQFGDR
-37 ILYSNVNLKLKGGNR
+37 VLYSNVNLKLKGGNR

-74 EQTDGSIEF
+74 VQTDGNIEF
-83 EPGRTR
+83 EPNRTR

-97 SFDGFSILDTVLQGH
+97 AFDGFTIMETVLQGH
-112 ARFWEVHKQREA
+112 ARFWEIFKKREE
-124 LYAKESMTE
+124 LYAKTEMTD
-133 EEGNLVAE
+133 EEGHLVAD

-150 GYMAESRAGELLE
+150 GYTAESRAGELLE
-163 GLGIPTEQHQDPLT
+163 GLGIPTEQHGDPLT
-177 SLVGGWKLRVLLAQA
+177 NLVGGWKLRVLLAQA

-217 EKMLNQYEGMVVV
+217 EKILNQYEGLVIV

-272 RAQAHNDRM
+272 RASAHNERM

-293 RFSANASKASQAS
+293 RFSANASKAAQAS

-340 GRQAVSLKDLTMGFE
+340 GRQVVGLKGLTMSYDGGT
-355 ADSPLY
+355 PLY
-361 KKVNLDVVNGE
+361 SNIDLDIVAGE

-399 GSVVWGQSANKS
+399 GAITWGQSAVKS

-425 TAFDWLY
+425 SAFDWLY

-476 LMAQQSNTIIL
+476 LMAQQSNTIVL

-492 HLDLEAIA
+492 HLDLEAIS
-500 ALNDELKDYEGT
+500 ALNEELQAYEGS
-512 LLFVSHD
+512 LIFVSHD

-525 LATRVIEI
+525 LATRVVEI
-533 IDGQVIDYKGTYEDY
+533 VENQFIDFQGPYEDY
-548 VSGPRE
+548 
-554 DQIARIKGKK
+554 IKGARDEMLTRAKARARR
-564 K
+564 

>member
-1 MSPDPDRPFDG
+1 M
-12 PERSG
+12 
-17 ITFAAHKIII
+17 IIVTD
-27 NELSKQFGDR
+27 LSKQFGDR
-37 ILYSNVNLKLKGGNR
+37 VLYANVNLKLKGGNR
-52 YGLIGGNGSGKTTLI
+52 YGLIGGNGSGKTTFI

-74 EQTDGSIEF
+74 AQTDGTIEF

-97 SFDGFSILDTVLQGH
+97 AFDGFSIMETVLQGH
-112 ARFWEVHKQREA
+112 ERFWQVMKEREE
-124 LYAKESMTE
+124 LYAKSEMTE
-133 EEGNLVAE
+133 EEGMRVAD
-141 LEMEFADLD
+141 LEVEFAELD
-150 GYMAESRAGELLE
+150 GYTAEARAGELLE
-163 GLGIPTEQHQDPLT
+163 GLGIPTETHNDPLT

-192 LFARPDILMLDEP
+192 LFAHPDILMLDEP
-205 TNHLDIHTISWL
+205 TNHLDIITIAWL
-217 EKMLNQYEGMVVV
+217 EKLLNQYEGMVVV

-256 TGNYSQWE
+256 TGNYSAWE
-264 TAVKQARE
+264 TAVTQARE

-281 QKKKEELQDFVA
+281 QKKKEELQDFVS

-317 DMVELRPT
+317 EMVELRPS
-325 SRVAPRPVLKIEKPC
+325 SRVAPRPVLKVEKPC
-340 GRQAVSLKDLTMGFE
+340 GRQVVSIKGLTMGFE
-355 ADSPLY
+355 EGKPLY
-361 KKVNLDVVNGE
+361 QDLDLDITNGE
-372 KVAIIGVNGVGKT
+372 KIAIIGVNGVGKS
-385 TLLKLLMGQLEPVA
+385 TLLKLLMEQIQPLS
-399 GSVVWGQSANKS
+399 GSISWGQSATKS

-425 TAFDWLY
+425 TAYDWLY
-432 QFRPTWGQQEIRA
+432 QFRPSWSQQEIRA
-445 LLGRMLFSGDAQMK
+445 LLGRMLFSGDSQMK

-476 LMAQQSNTIIL
+476 LMAQQSNTIVL

-492 HLDLEAIA
+492 HLDLEAIGA
-500 ALNDELKDYEGT
+500 FNESLQEFEGS
-512 LLFVSHD
+512 LILVSHD

-533 IDGQVIDYKGTYEDY
+533 IDGQVIDYQGPYEDY
-548 VSGPRE
+548 VSGARE
-554 DQIARIKGKK
+554 DLLSRLKSKK

>member
-1 MSPDPDRPFDG
+1 M
-12 PERSG
+12 
-17 ITFAAHKIII
+17 IIVTD
-27 NELSKQFGDR
+27 LSKQFGDR
-37 ILYSNVNLKLKGGNR
+37 VLYANVNLKLKGGNR
-52 YGLIGGNGSGKTTLI
+52 YGLIGGNGSGKTTFI
-67 KILQGEE
+67 KVLQGEE
-74 EQTDGSIEF
+74 SATDGTIEF

-97 SFDGFSILDTVLQGH
+97 AFDGFTIMETVLQGH
-112 ARFWEVHKQREA
+112 ERFWQVMKERDE
-124 LYAKESMTE
+124 LYSKPEMTE
-133 EEGNLVAE
+133 DEGMRVAD
-141 LEMEFADLD
+141 LEVEFAELD
-150 GYMAESRAGELLE
+150 GYTAEARAGELLE
-163 GLGIPTEQHQDPLT
+163 GLGIPTESHNDPLT

-192 LFARPDILMLDEP
+192 LFAHPDILMLDEP
-205 TNHLDIHTISWL
+205 TNHLDIITIAWL
-217 EKMLNQYEGMVVV
+217 EKILIQYEGMVVV

-256 TGNYSQWE
+256 TGNYSAWE
-264 TAVKQARE
+264 TAVTQARE

-317 DMVELRPT
+317 DMVELRPS
-325 SRVAPRPVLKIEKPC
+325 SRVAPRPVLRVEKPC
-340 GRQAVSLKDLTMGFE
+340 GRQVVSIKGLTMGFE
-355 ADSPLY
+355 EGKPLY
-361 KKVNLDVVNGE
+361 QNLDLDITNGE
-372 KVAIIGVNGVGKT
+372 KIAIIGVNGVGKS
-385 TLLKLLMGQLEPVA
+385 TLLKLLMEQIQPLSGTI
-399 GSVVWGQSANKS
+399 SWGQSASKS

-425 TAFDWLY
+425 TAYDWLY
-432 QFRPTWGQQEIRA
+432 QFRPSWSQQEIRA
-445 LLGRMLFSGDAQMK
+445 LLGRMLFSGDSQMK

-476 LMAQQSNTIIL
+476 LMAQQSNTIVL

-492 HLDLEAIA
+492 HLDLEAIGA
-500 ALNDELKDYEGT
+500 FNESLQEFEGS
-512 LLFVSHD
+512 LILVSHD

-533 IDGQVIDYKGTYEDY
+533 IDGQVIDYQGPYEDY
-548 VSGPRE
+548 VSG
-554 DQIARIKGKK
+554 ARDGIVARLKAKK

>member
-1 MSPDPDRPFDG
+1 M
-12 PERSG
+12 
-17 ITFAAHKIII
+17 IIVTD
-27 NELSKQFGDR
+27 LSKQFGDR
-37 ILYSNVNLKLKGGNR
+37 VLYANVNLKLKGGNR
-52 YGLIGGNGSGKTTLI
+52 YGLIGGNGSGKTTFI
-67 KILQGEE
+67 KVLQGEE
-74 EQTDGSIEF
+74 SATDGTIEF

-97 SFDGFSILDTVLQGH
+97 AFDGFTIMETVLQGH
-112 ARFWEVHKQREA
+112 ERFWQVSKERDE
-124 LYAKESMTE
+124 LYSKPEMTE
-133 EEGNLVAE
+133 EEGMRVAD
-141 LEMEFADLD
+141 LEVEFAELD
-150 GYMAESRAGELLE
+150 GYTAEARAGELLE
-163 GLGIPTEQHQDPLT
+163 GLGIPTESHNDPLT

-192 LFARPDILMLDEP
+192 LFAHPDILMLDEP
-205 TNHLDIHTISWL
+205 TNHLDIITIAWL
-217 EKMLNQYEGMVVV
+217 EKILIQYEGMVVV

-256 TGNYSQWE
+256 TGNYSAWE
-264 TAVKQARE
+264 TAVTQARE

-317 DMVELRPT
+317 DMVELRPS
-325 SRVAPRPVLKIEKPC
+325 SRVAPRPVLKVEKPC
-340 GRQAVSLKDLTMGFE
+340 GRQVVSIKGLTMGFE
-355 ADSPLY
+355 EGKPLY
-361 KKVNLDVVNGE
+361 QNLDLDITSGE
-372 KVAIIGVNGVGKT
+372 KIAIIGVNGVGKS
-385 TLLKLLMGQLEPVA
+385 TLLKLLMEQIQPLSGTI
-399 GSVVWGQSANKS
+399 SWGQSASKS

-425 TAFDWLY
+425 TAYDWLY
-432 QFRPTWGQQEIRA
+432 QFRPSWSQQEIRA
-445 LLGRMLFSGDAQMK
+445 LLGRMLFSGDSQMK

-476 LMAQQSNTIIL
+476 LMAQQSNTIVL

-492 HLDLEAIA
+492 HLDLEAIGA
-500 ALNDELKDYEGT
+500 FNESLQEFEGS
-512 LLFVSHD
+512 LILVSHD

-533 IDGQVIDYKGTYEDY
+533 IDGQVIDYQGPYEDY
-548 VSGPRE
+548 VSG
-554 DQIARIKGKK
+554 ARDGIVARLKAKK

>member
-1 MSPDPDRPFDG
+1 M
-12 PERSG
+12 
-17 ITFAAHKIII
+17 IIVTD
-27 NELSKQFGDR
+27 LSKQFGDR
-37 ILYSNVNLKLKGGNR
+37 VLYANVNLKLKGGNR
-52 YGLIGGNGSGKTTLI
+52 YGLIGGNGSGKTTFI
-67 KILQGEE
+67 KVLQGEE
-74 EQTDGSIEF
+74 SATDGTIEF

-97 SFDGFSILDTVLQGH
+97 AFDGFTIMETVLQGH
-112 ARFWEVHKQREA
+112 ERFWQVMKERDE
-124 LYAKESMTE
+124 LYSKPEMTE
-133 EEGNLVAE
+133 DEGMRVAD
-141 LEMEFADLD
+141 LEVEFAELD
-150 GYMAESRAGELLE
+150 GYTAEARAGELLE
-163 GLGIPTEQHQDPLT
+163 GLGIPTESHNDPLT

-192 LFARPDILMLDEP
+192 LFAHPDILMLDEP
-205 TNHLDIHTISWL
+205 TNHLDIITIAWL
-217 EKMLNQYEGMVVV
+217 EKILIQYEGMVVV

-250 KEINQF
+250 REINLF
-256 TGNYSQWE
+256 TGNYSAWE
-264 TAVKQARE
+264 TAVTQARE

-317 DMVELRPT
+317 DMVELRPS
-325 SRVAPRPVLKIEKPC
+325 SRVAPRPVLRVEKPC
-340 GRQAVSLKDLTMGFE
+340 GRQVVSVKGLTMGFE
-355 ADSPLY
+355 EGKPLY
-361 KKVNLDVVNGE
+361 QNFDLDITNGE
-372 KVAIIGVNGVGKT
+372 KIAIIGVNGVGKS
-385 TLLKLLMGQLEPVA
+385 TLLKLLMEQIQPLSGTI
-399 GSVVWGQSANKS
+399 SWGQSASKS

-425 TAFDWLY
+425 TAYDWLY
-432 QFRPTWGQQEIRA
+432 QFRPSWSQQEIRA
-445 LLGRMLFSGDAQMK
+445 LLGRMLFSGDSQMK

-476 LMAQQSNTIIL
+476 LMAQQSNTIVL

-492 HLDLEAIA
+492 HLDLEAIGA
-500 ALNDELKDYEGT
+500 FNESLQEFEGS
-512 LLFVSHD
+512 LILVSHD

-533 IDGQVIDYKGTYEDY
+533 IDGQVIDYQGPYEDY
-548 VSGPRE
+548 VSG
-554 DQIARIKGKK
+554 ARDGFVARLKAKK

>member
-1 MSPDPDRPFDG
+1 M
-12 PERSG
+12 
-17 ITFAAHKIII
+17 III
-27 NELSKQFGDR
+27 SDLSMQFGDR
-37 ILYSNVNLKLKGGNR
+37 VLYSNVNLKLKTGNR

-74 EQTDGSIEF
+74 VQTDGNIEF

-124 LYAKESMTE
+124 LYAKSEMTE
-133 EEGNLVAE
+133 EEGILVSE

-150 GYMAESRAGELLE
+150 GYMAEARAGELLE

-217 EKMLNQYEGMVVV
+217 EKMLNQYVGMVVV

-264 TAVKQARE
+264 TAVRQARE

-317 DMVELRPT
+317 DMVELRPS

-355 ADSPLY
+355 ADDPLY
-361 KKVNLDVVNGE
+361 RKVNLDITSGE

-385 TLLKLLMGQLEPVA
+385 TLLKLLMGQLEPVS
-399 GSVVWGQSANKS
+399 GSVLWGQSANRS

-432 QFRPTWGQQEIRA
+432 QFRPTWGQQDIRA

-533 IDGQVIDYKGTYEDY
+533 IDGQVIDYQGTYDDY

-554 DQIARIKGKK
+554 DMIARNKGRKK
-564 K
+564 G

>member
-1 MSPDPDRPFDG
+1 M
-12 PERSG
+12 
-17 ITFAAHKIII
+17 IIVTD
-27 NELSKQFGDR
+27 LSKQFGDR
-37 ILYSNVNLKLKGGNR
+37 VLYANVNLKLKGGNR
-52 YGLIGGNGSGKTTLI
+52 YGLIGGNGSGKTTFI
-67 KILQGEE
+67 KVLQGEE
-74 EQTDGSIEF
+74 SATDGTIEF

-97 SFDGFSILDTVLQGH
+97 AFDGFTIMETVLQGH
-112 ARFWEVHKQREA
+112 ERFWQVMKERDE
-124 LYAKESMTE
+124 LYSKPEMTE
-133 EEGNLVAE
+133 DEGMRVAD
-141 LEMEFADLD
+141 LEVEFAELD
-150 GYMAESRAGELLE
+150 GYTAEARAGELLE
-163 GLGIPTEQHQDPLT
+163 GLGIPTESHNDPLT

-192 LFARPDILMLDEP
+192 LFAHPDILMLDEP
-205 TNHLDIHTISWL
+205 TNHLDIITIAWL
-217 EKMLNQYEGMVVV
+217 EKILIQYEGMVVV

-250 KEINQF
+250 REINLF
-256 TGNYSQWE
+256 TGNYSAWE
-264 TAVKQARE
+264 TAVTQARE

-317 DMVELRPT
+317 DMVEPRPS
-325 SRVAPRPVLKIEKPC
+325 SRVAPRPVLRVEKPC
-340 GRQAVSLKDLTMGFE
+340 GRQVVSVKGLTMGFE
-355 ADSPLY
+355 EGKPLY
-361 KKVNLDVVNGE
+361 QNFDLDITNGE
-372 KVAIIGVNGVGKT
+372 KIAIIGVNGVGKS
-385 TLLKLLMGQLEPVA
+385 TLLKLLMEQIQPLSGTI
-399 GSVVWGQSANKS
+399 SWGQSASKS

-425 TAFDWLY
+425 TAYDWLY
-432 QFRPTWGQQEIRA
+432 QFRPSWSQQEIRA
-445 LLGRMLFSGDAQMK
+445 LLGRMLFSGDSQMK

-476 LMAQQSNTIIL
+476 LMAQQSNTIVL

-492 HLDLEAIA
+492 HLDLEAIGA
-500 ALNDELKDYEGT
+500 FNESLQEFEGS
-512 LLFVSHD
+512 LILVSHD

-533 IDGQVIDYKGTYEDY
+533 IDGQVIDYQGPYEDY
-548 VSGPRE
+548 VSG
-554 DQIARIKGKK
+554 ARDGFVARLKAKK

>member
-1 MSPDPDRPFDG
+1 M
-12 PERSG
+12 
-17 ITFAAHKIII
+17 III
-27 NELSKQFGDR
+27 NELSMQFGDR
-37 ILYSNVNLKLKGGNR
+37 VLYSNVNLKLKGGNR

-74 EQTDGSIEF
+74 TQTDGEIEF
-83 EPGRTR
+83 EPNRTR

-97 SFDGFSILDTVLQGH
+97 AFDGFTIMETVLQGH
-112 ARFWEVHKQREA
+112 PRFWEVMKKREE
-124 LYAKESMTE
+124 LYAKAELSE

-150 GYMAESRAGELLE
+150 GYMAEARAGELLE
-163 GLGIPTEQHQDPLT
+163 GLGIPTEQHNDPLT
-177 SLVGGWKLRVLLAQA
+177 NLVGGWKLRVLLAQV

-205 TNHLDIHTISWL
+205 TNHLDILTISWL
-217 EKMLNQYEGMVVV
+217 EKLLKQYEGLVVV

-264 TAVKQARE
+264 TAIRQARE

-317 DMVELRPT
+317 DMVELRPS

-340 GRQAVSLKDLTMGFE
+340 GRQVVGIKDLKMGFE
-355 ADSPLY
+355 ADKPLY
-361 KKVNLDVVNGE
+361 SNLNIDIVNGE

-385 TLLKLLMGQLEPVA
+385 TLLKLLMEQLQPVS
-399 GSVVWGQSANKS
+399 GSIAWGQSAVKS

-432 QFRPTWGQQEIRA
+432 QFRPSWSQQEIRA

-459 LTKVL
+459 YTKVL

-476 LMAQQSNTIIL
+476 LMAQQPNTIIL

-500 ALNDELKDYEGT
+500 ALNEELQEYEGS
-512 LLFVSHD
+512 LIFVSHD

-533 IDGQVIDYKGTYEDY
+533 IDGQVIDFRGPYEDY
-548 VSGPRE
+548 VGGARDE
-554 DQIARIKGKK
+554 MIARLKNRKK
-564 K
+564 

>member
-1 MSPDPDRPFDG
+1 M
-12 PERSG
+12 
-17 ITFAAHKIII
+17 III
-27 NELSKQFGDR
+27 NELSMQFGDR
-37 ILYSNVNLKLKGGNR
+37 VLYSNVNLKLKPGNR

-74 EQTDGSIEF
+74 TQTDGSIEF
-83 EPGRTR
+83 DPGLTR

-97 SFDGFSILDTVLQGH
+97 AFDGFTIMETVLQGH
-112 ARFWEVHKQREA
+112 ARFWEVMKKREE
-124 LYAKESMTE
+124 LYAKAEMTE
-133 EEGNLVAE
+133 EEGHLVAD
-141 LEMEFADLD
+141 LVMEFADLD
-150 GYMAESRAGELLE
+150 GYMAEARAGELLE
-163 GLGIPTEQHQDPLT
+163 GLGIPTEQHNDPLT
-177 SLVGGWKLRVLLAQA
+177 SLVGGWKLRVLLAQV

-217 EKMLNQYEGMVVV
+217 EKILKQYEGLVVV

-264 TAVKQARE
+264 TAVRQARE

-340 GRQAVSLKDLTMGFE
+340 GRQVVGLKDLTMGFE
-355 ADSPLY
+355 ADKILY
-361 KKVNLDVVNGE
+361 SKLNIDIVNGE

-385 TLLKLLMGQLEPVA
+385 TLLKLLMGQLEPLS
-399 GSVVWGQSANKS
+399 GSITWGQAAIKS

-425 TAFDWLY
+425 SAFDWLY

-476 LMAQQSNTIIL
+476 LMAQQPNTIIL

-492 HLDLEAIA
+492 HLDLEAIE
-500 ALNDELKDYEGT
+500 ALNDELKDYEGS
-512 LLFVSHD
+512 LVFVSHD

-525 LATRVIEI
+525 LATRIIEI
-533 IDGQVIDYKGTYEDY
+533 IDGQVIDYQGPYEDY
-548 VSGPRE
+548 VGGPRDE
-554 DQIARIKGKK
+554 MIARLKGRAKK
-564 K
+564 